1 MVGALVR
8 VGQAG
13 RAHELLKFF
22 MHDRRPEGWNQ
33 WAEVVLPNPREPRF
47 LGDMPH
53 AWVASDYL
61 RSVLDMFAY
70 EREEDDALVLGAGL
84 SEEWMASGVAV
95 KNMSTA
101 QGPLSY
107 TLTPSGSGILLEL
120 AGGLSPPRGGV
131 RLAWPLA
138 GPLPRAR
145 HGGAELPWTGREL
158 VLPRGPATVQFD
170 P

>member
-1 MVGALVR
+1 MPPSSATGRRPGSAPRGRARGRTTHPTSCATWACWCGWGRL
-8 VGQAG
+8 G
-13 RAHELLKFF
+13 RAHELRKFF

-61 RSVLDMFAY
+61 RSVLAMFAW
-70 EREEDDALVLGAGL
+70 EREEGDAPVLGAGL

-107 TLTPSGSGILLEL
+107 AVTP
-120 AGGLSPPRGGV
+120 
-131 RLAWPLA
+131 
-138 GPLPRAR
+138 
-145 HGGAELPWTGREL
+145 
-158 VLPRGPATVQFD
+158 
-170 P
+170 